1 MADCV
6 LLPVA
11 RATPVSPRFGRSLGV
26 WMGSAIFIAT
36 GIGTSGET
44 GGCWCLTCGSP
55 VVDSAV
61 RTGRKQGPRCTAH
74 EAALP
79 ASQEVTGTCCAFC
92 RQGSGTCAPRRRVDP
107 SPTRSKNFGE
117 KLEAA
122 IDGIARG
129 PWDKFGKF
137 CVELS
142 HTSSVYPQF
151 LPFPPKPKP
160 GFRLQSQS
168 PSTSR
173 SHRSSGPIPSP
184 ALTRLFL
191 PDIRFPLCS
200 HHQLNSS
207 SRAGSIPG
215 SKPPIPFPFSIF
227 HVL

>member
-151 LPFPPKPKP
+151 LPFPPNPSQGSDCNPNHRQLP
-160 GFRLQSQS
+160 GATVPLGPFLPLPSLVASSSLISVS
-168 PSTSR
+168 PSVHIT
-173 SHRSSGPIPSP
+173 
-184 ALTRLFL
+184 
-191 PDIRFPLCS
+191 
-200 HHQLNSS
+200 N
-207 SRAGSIPG
+207 
-215 SKPPIPFPFSIF
+215 
-227 HVL
+227 